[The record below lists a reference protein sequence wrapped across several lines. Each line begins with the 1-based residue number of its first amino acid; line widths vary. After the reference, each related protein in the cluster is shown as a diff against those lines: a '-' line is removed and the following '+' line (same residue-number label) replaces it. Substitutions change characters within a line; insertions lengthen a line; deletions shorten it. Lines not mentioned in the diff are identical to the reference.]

1 MPGGRPENPVE
12 TARLLEMEQETVS
25 GRRLAEKTG
34 YTDQYISDLAAKK
47 VLKRSFDNR
56 FPYIPS
62 ILALLAYVR
71 AQKSGRAPLSGV
83 SEIPN
88 VLTDRVDGNLERA
101 LLWREQREAQ
111 SLRNGALRGELLPAD
126 EIKAALT
133 ATTNAVKAKLL
144 AIPTK
149 GAPLLLGTDSL
160 AVMQDRLTELV
171 HECCAELSAEIAFE
185 AIADHNKRLAAFG
198 GDVDGP
204 GAVAAKALDATAPLD
219 GEPVGRPISAAK
231 SGSKRGAR
239 NMENGS
245 G

>member
-25 GRRLAEKTG
+25 GRRLAENTG

-71 AQKSGRAPLSGV
+71 AQKGSNTLQL
-83 SEIPN
+83 N
-88 VLTDRVDGNLERA
+88 TDDRVDGNLERA

-111 SLRNGALRGELLPAD
+111 SLRNAALRGELLPAD

-133 ATTNAVKAKLL
+133 SSTNAVKAKLL

-149 GAPLLLGTDSL
+149 GAPLLLGTDNL
-160 AVMQDRLTELV
+160 AVMQDKLTELV
-171 HECCAELSAEIAFE
+171 YECCAELSAERAFE

-198 GDVDGP
+198 GDVERSGEMAPQPMD
-204 GAVAAKALDATAPLD
+204 AAASFNR
-219 GEPVGRPISAAK
+219 EPVGGQLPAAK
-231 SGSKRGAR
+231 SRGKRGAR

>member
-71 AQKSGRAPLSGV
+71 AQKGSNTLQL
-83 SEIPN
+83 N
-88 VLTDRVDGNLERA
+88 TDDRVDGNLERA

-111 SLRNGALRGELLPAD
+111 SLRNAALRGELLPAD

-133 ATTNAVKAKLL
+133 SSTNAVKAKLL

-149 GAPLLLGTDSL
+149 GAPLLLGTDNL
-160 AVMQDRLTELV
+160 AVMQDKLTELV
-171 HECCAELSAEIAFE
+171 YECCAELSAERAFE

-198 GDVDGP
+198 GDVERSGEMAPQPMD
-204 GAVAAKALDATAPLD
+204 AAASFNR
-219 GEPVGRPISAAK
+219 EPVGGQLPAAK
-231 SGSKRGAR
+231 SRGKRGAR

>member
-71 AQKSGRAPLSGV
+71 AQKGSNTLQL
-83 SEIPN
+83 N
-88 VLTDRVDGNLERA
+88 TDDRVDGNLERA

-111 SLRNGALRGELLPAD
+111 SLRNAALRGELLPAD

-149 GAPLLLGTDSL
+149 GAPLLLGTDNL
-160 AVMQDRLTELV
+160 AVMQDKLTELV
-171 HECCAELSAEIAFE
+171 YECCAELSAERAFE
-185 AIADHNKRLAAFG
+185 AIADHNKRLATFG
-198 GDVDGP
+198 GDVERSGEMAPQPMD
-204 GAVAAKALDATAPLD
+204 AAASFNR
-219 GEPVGRPISAAK
+219 EPVGGQLPAAK
-231 SGSKRGAR
+231 SRGKRGAR

>member
-71 AQKSGRAPLSGV
+71 AQKGSNTLQL
-83 SEIPN
+83 N
-88 VLTDRVDGNLERA
+88 TDDRVDGNLERA

-111 SLRNGALRGELLPAD
+111 SLRNAALRGELLPAD

-149 GAPLLLGTDSL
+149 GAPLLLGTDNL
-160 AVMQDRLTELV
+160 AVMQDKLTELV
-171 HECCAELSAEIAFE
+171 YECCAELSAEIAFE

-231 SGSKRGAR
+231 SGGKRGAR